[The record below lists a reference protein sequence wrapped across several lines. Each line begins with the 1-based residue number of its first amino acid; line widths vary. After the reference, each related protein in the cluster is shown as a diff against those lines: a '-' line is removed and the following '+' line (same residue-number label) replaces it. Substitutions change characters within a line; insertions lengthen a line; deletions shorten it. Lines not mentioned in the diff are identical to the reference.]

1 MVSCVYR
8 AFRGRLRDGCI
19 SSAIWVWGVMARN
32 RMIEVEY
39 TLETGAV
46 LKDYMQSKNAGKT
59 LQKLFNRLA
68 SNEFVHLGPI
78 SLETAGIVQV
88 STREM
93 ELH

>member
-19 SSAIWVWGVMARN
+19 SSAIWVWDVMARN

-59 LQKLFNRLA
+59 LQKLFGKLA

-78 SLETAGIVQV
+78 SLETAGIIKV

-93 ELH
+93 EIH

>member
-1 MVSCVYR
+1 M
-8 AFRGRLRDGCI
+8 
-19 SSAIWVWGVMARN
+19 WGVMARN

-59 LQKLFNRLA
+59 LQKLFGKLA
-68 SNEFVHLGPI
+68 SNEFVHLGPV
-78 SLETAGIVQV
+78 SLETAGIVKV

-93 ELH
+93 EVH